1 MTRFPLAL
9 AVSTLIALLAGC
21 GGGGNTLDAPG
32 AATQAA
38 AHHPDASGADEGS
51 DKRSTTDAVVAKTN
65 AVAPLAIERALADAV
80 SQALVA
86 ARGDAVRASYGSL
99 PAPVIE
105 LQRRSADG
113 RWAFGGGYFPLP
125 ASAHDTS
132 PVALL
137 FIAQRS
143 ADGWSVALEDSAHF
157 NDFAQAAP
165 DAVMSTHE
173 RALFQRRADHQRLRQ
188 SVQRGEALS
197 GDTGL
202 SMPFQYMGAVWGTAG
217 VHGDSGTSRPY
228 NAIDFWG
235 GDGQVRASRD
245 GIAYKFCTNA
255 PWPYIKIV
263 HDNGWSTGYYHTR
276 YQAAIANGQFV
287 HEGDYIGQTGVELPC
302 GGHANGAH
310 VHWTLWRSD
319 SGAAEAVNGKTIGG
333 WTWWEGAS
341 AYSGFAERNGMRVYA
356 NQSGLVNYG
365 HGTGA
370 PCSGTGCKTYTGSFT
385 ASGQIGFLPTSGGFY
400 YAGGTL
406 RGWLQGAAGTDYDLI
421 LGRYNAST
429 GQWDRVAGS
438 DGPTSSESLS
448 YSAPAGYYRWRIN
461 DYSGSGG
468 FTLWTQ
474 Q

>member
-1 MTRFPLAL
+1 MKRFPLAL
-9 AVSTLIALLAGC
+9 AASALVAAIAGC
-21 GGGGNTLDAPG
+21 GGGGGSSLDTMTDSA
-32 AATQAA
+32 QARA
-38 AHHPDASGADEGS
+38 NANAVDESS
-51 DKRSTTDAVVAKTN
+51 DKSAQADAVVAKTN
-65 AVAPLAIERALADAV
+65 AVTPLTIDRALADAV

-86 ARGDAVRASYGSL
+86 ARGDTVRASYGSL
-99 PAPVIE
+99 PQPVVE

-113 RWAFGGGYFPLP
+113 RWAFGGGYFPVP
-125 ASAHDTS
+125 STAHDTS

-137 FIAQRS
+137 FIAQRT
-143 ADGWSVALEDSAHF
+143 ATGWDVALEDTPRF

-165 DAVMSTHE
+165 DAVMSKHE
-173 RALFQRRADHQRLRQ
+173 QALFERRADNLRRRQ
-188 SVQRGEALS
+188 SVSQPQALS
-197 GDTGL
+197 SDVGL
-202 SMPFQYMGAVWGTAG
+202 SMPFKIMGAVWGTAG

-245 GIAYKFCTNA
+245 GVAYKFCTNS
-255 PWPYIKIV
+255 PWPYIKVV

-276 YQAAIANGQFV
+276 NQAAIANGQFV

-302 GGHANGAH
+302 GGYANGAH

-319 SGAAEAVNGKTIGG
+319 TGAAEAVNGKTIGG

-341 AYSGFAERNGMRVYA
+341 AYSGYAERNGVRVYA

-370 PCSGTGCKTYTGSFT
+370 PCTGTGCKSYTGSFT
-385 ASGQIGFLPTSGGFY
+385 AGGQVAFLPTSGGFSH
-400 YAGGTL
+400 AGGTL
-406 RGWLQGAAGTDYDLI
+406 RGWLQGAAGTDYDLV

-429 GQWDRVAGS
+429 GQWDRVAAS
-438 DGPTSSESLS
+438 DGPSSTESLS
-448 YSAPAGYYRWRIN
+448 YNAPAGTYRWRIN

-468 FTLWTQ
+468 YTLWTQ